1 VAFQQLINALV
12 FGSVLTLFSLGLSL
26 AWGTLD
32 VLNLAHGSLFV
43 FAGFLAYE
51 LTTHT
56 GIPFVLVLVISMLG
70 AGLVSAAM
78 ELLAFRHVRT
88 RFRLKRQA
96 ELSFLVAS
104 IGAST
109 IIETFISNKSNN
121 TPFAPAPGSFTVH
134 SYKLASA
141 RITNIEIIIVVVAV
155 IVAVA
160 MDMWVR
166 RSRSGRAVRAV
177 AFNDV
182 TASLMGINVNRVA
195 AATMFVAGL
204 LAGLAGVLLA
214 VNIGGEDVST
224 GQDYLLTA
232 FAILIVGGVG
242 SVRGAVAAAYLI
254 AIAETAVVAYG
265 PANWRDGVAFALI
278 LLILLVRPQ
287 GLFSGRRFQR
297 A

>member
-1 VAFQQLINALV
+1 M
-12 FGSVLTLFSLGLSL
+12 SL

-43 FAGFLAYE
+43 FAGFLTYE

-56 GIPFVLVLVISMLG
+56 SMPFLLVLVISMVG
-70 AGLVSAAM
+70 AGVVSAAL
-78 ELLAFRHVRT
+78 ELVAFRHVRS
-88 RFRLKRQA
+88 RFPTKRQA

-104 IGAST
+104 IGAAT
-109 IIETFISNKSNN
+109 IIDTFVGNKTNN
-121 TPFAPAPGSFTVH
+121 TPFAPAPGSFKVH
-134 SYKLASA
+134 SYHLGSA
-141 RITNIEIIIVVVAV
+141 RITNIQIIIVVVAV

-160 MDMWVR
+160 LDIWVR
-166 RSRSGRAVRAV
+166 RSRQGRAVRAI
-177 AFNDV
+177 AYDGV
-182 TASLMGINVNRVA
+182 TSSLLGVNVNLVA
-195 AATMFVAGL
+195 AGTMFVAGL

-214 VNIGGEDVST
+214 VNISGEDVGV
-224 GQDYLLTA
+224 GQDYMLTA

-242 SVRGAVAAAYLI
+242 SIRGAVTAAYLI
-254 AIAETAVVAYG
+254 AAAETAVVAWG

-287 GLFSGRRFQR
+287 GLFARRRFQR